1 MSTWAQRR
9 PFTTGFLSFALKI
22 FVSFE
27 ISKLFILYYL
37 IISVM
42 RFVFNSIILAHAL
55 RRLPEFAGYK
65 GRRYPGEQ
73 EPRRSLISPRRPD
86 LPRDFQEDW
95 RKIGSKRNK
104 MMSFDEPVTSIT
116 FVLPSKQD

>member
-1 MSTWAQRR
+1 
-9 PFTTGFLSFALKI
+9 
-22 FVSFE
+22 
-27 ISKLFILYYL
+27 
-37 IISVM
+37 M
-42 RFVFNSIILAHAL
+42 RFVFNSVILAHAL

-73 EPRRSLISPRRPD
+73 EPRRSLISPRRLD

-104 MMSFDEPVTSIT
+104 ILTFDEPVTSVT
-116 FVLPSKQD
+116 FVLPSKQE